1 MQSCNNI
8 SECSLVGRNGSVSVG
23 VSGNLDR
30 KKIIPVINILSITTK
45 SVLLILLKRCFE
57 YMNYTIFCMA
67 LMQKRE

>member
-8 SECSLVGRNGSVSVG
+8 SECSLVGRNGSASVR

-30 KKIIPVINILSITTK
+30 KKIIPGINILSITTK
-45 SVLLILLKRCFE
+45 WVLLILLKRCFE
-57 YMNYTIFCMA
+57 YMNCTFFCMD